1 MSQEKEGHVNY
12 LESLRAHADWK
23 YEGEVMDIED
33 EYWMVQRPACSG
45 PVFLLGSFR
54 VQPERRRDQQMVVCV
69 VDGGMR

>member
-1 MSQEKEGHVNY
+1 
-12 LESLRAHADWK
+12 
-23 YEGEVMDIED
+23 MDIED

-69 VDGGMR
+69 VDGGIR